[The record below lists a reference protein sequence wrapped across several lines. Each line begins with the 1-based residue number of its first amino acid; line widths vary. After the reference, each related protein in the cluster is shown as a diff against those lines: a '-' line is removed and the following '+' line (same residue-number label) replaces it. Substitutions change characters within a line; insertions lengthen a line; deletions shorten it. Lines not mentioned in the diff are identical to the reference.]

1 MIDPAGPGKLGLDK
15 LDLTSIEPLLR
26 RALEEDLGTW
36 GDITTD
42 SVIPPE
48 TRAHAV
54 MRSRARGVLS
64 GGEAAAAIFRLLD
77 PDTTIDVHLADG
89 SPLERGSGILTIDG
103 DAWGVLGAERT
114 ALNCVSH
121 LSGIATATRQMVDI
135 VAGTHARV
143 SCTRKTNLGLRVLEK
158 YAVRCGGGVNHR
170 SGLYDA
176 ILVKDNHI
184 AIAGGIRIAATRALA
199 ERRTDMQV
207 EIEVDSVQQ
216 LQEIIDLPIDAVL
229 LDNMPPDLLRHCV
242 ELVDG
247 QFTTEASGGVTT
259 ATIRAIAETGVD
271 VISIGW
277 LTHSAPAL
285 DIGLDIST

>member
-1 MIDPAGPGKLGLDK
+1 
-15 LDLTSIEPLLR
+15 
-26 RALEEDLGTW
+26 
-36 GDITTD
+36 
-42 SVIPPE
+42 
-48 TRAHAV
+48 
-54 MRSRARGVLS
+54 
-64 GGEAAAAIFRLLD
+64 
-77 PDTTIDVHLADG
+77 
-89 SPLERGSGILTIDG
+89 
-103 DAWGVLGAERT
+103 
-114 ALNCVSH
+114 
-121 LSGIATATRQMVDI
+121 MVDI

-199 ERRTDMQV
+199 ERRTDMRV
-207 EIEVDSVQQ
+207 EIEVDSVEQ
-216 LQEIIDLPIDAVL
+216 LRAIIDLPIDAVL